1 MILPCPWVR
10 RPVYMPISVYV
21 PASSSWSLP
30 RLLWFPSAGM
40 PRPSPDLN
48 FISTS
53 VLRTGVCVPHLL
65 LLRWHKR
72 GAVRDKPH
80 LNFNLLIPLV
90 STFLALIVGL
100 SMVSYYL
107 AGRPSKVTHGHTDEA
122 VITND
127 GAPTSAPL
135 SA

>member
-1 MILPCPWVR
+1 VFVSHIYYYCV
-10 RPVYMPISVYV
+10 
-21 PASSSWSLP
+21 
-30 RLLWFPSAGM
+30 G
-40 PRPSPDLN
+40 
-48 FISTS
+48 TS
-53 VLRTGVCVPHLL
+53 
-65 LLRWHKR
+65 
-72 GAVRDKPH
+72 AVRSETNH
-80 LNFNLLIPLV
+80 IYFNLLIPLV